1 MADGEEH
8 IMTIPNQL
16 SMEALLAEDGLDVRA
31 GLPEEMRKGLDRLNA
46 ARTRT
51 DRAKEKRAR
60 MERVLASIEEHEA
73 RIAEL
78 QKELQEAMRDY
89 AASVFGTP
97 VA

>member
-1 MADGEEH
+1 MANGEEH
-8 IMTIPNQL
+8 SMTIPNQL

-31 GLPEEMRKGLDRLNA
+31 GLPEEMRKDLDRLNA
-46 ARTRT
+46 ARMRT
-51 DRAKEKRAR
+51 DRVKEKRAR

-73 RIAEL
+73 RIVDL

-97 VA
+97 AA